1 MLRAIARKYL
11 PRLVRDLIIG
21 IRMHRAAHGEYP
33 RLLLPRTF
41 NERVL
46 RRKVFDRRPILAQ
59 FADKCAVRQYVAQ
72 RLTSDIL
79 PKVYCVTDNPAA
91 IPFARLPQRFV
102 VKPTHGSGWVRVV
115 LDKEALDVEEL
126 INACNQWLAT
136 NYYDF
141 MHEQQYRRIPRR
153 IMVEE
158 FIDDGSGSAPT
169 DYKFY
174 VFHGNVHMIQIDG
187 SRFTRH
193 QCALYDRHWRDT
205 GVGVQLDRFS
215 NPVREPVN
223 LRLML
228 ETAEE
233 LGAGMDFVRVDL
245 YDIGTRIYF
254 GEMTGTPGAG
264 LARFQPPEMDEYL
277 GQLWR
282 RRPVRAWV
290 DCLPESLPLDF
301 R

>member
-1 MLRAIARKYL
+1 MLRAIARRCL
-11 PRLVRDLIIG
+11 PRLVQDLIIG

-33 RLLLPRTF
+33 RLMRPRTF

-46 RRKVFDRRPILAQ
+46 RRKVFDRRPLLAQ
-59 FADKCAVRQYVAQ
+59 FADKYAVRQYVAR
-72 RLTSDIL
+72 RLTCDIL
-79 PKVYCVTDNPAA
+79 PKLYCVTDNPAA
-91 IPFARLPQRFV
+91 IPFAHLPDRFV

-115 LDKEALDVEEL
+115 LDKAALDIQEL
-126 INACNQWLAT
+126 LNTCDTWLAT

-141 MHEQQYRRIPRR
+141 MREQQYRQIPPR

-158 FIDDGSGSAPT
+158 FIDDGTGAAPT

-174 VFHGNVHMIQIDG
+174 VFHGRVHLIQIDG

-205 GVGVQLDRFS
+205 GARVQLQQFAS
-215 NPVREPVN
+215 LLREPVN

-228 ETAEE
+228 QTAEE

-245 YDIGTRIYF
+245 YDIGSRIYF
-254 GEMTGTPGAG
+254 GEMTATPGAG
-264 LARFQPPEMDEYL
+264 LARFEPRAMDEHL
-277 GQLWR
+277 GHLWGR
-282 RRPVRAWV
+282 GPVRAEV
-290 DCLPESLPLDF
+290 DYLPALPVDF
-301 R
+301 Q